1 MFTRFGGVADER
13 VQARITRGER
23 LRALLVQPQFA
34 PLRLADEVA
43 LAIALREGLFD
54 AISVETIGGLR
65 QALPNWLDRQAG
77 AAVASIERNGTMTGD
92 ETASLRNAVAALL
105 ARQAGDGAM
114 ANDLA
119 AVRTRIHGIQQ
130 LDTVIGAMRGIA
142 AAHAQQSRQL
152 LPGFR
157 AYAAVIAGAIASAL
171 RLREPVRPA
180 PSGVGRRV
188 RVVFCAEQGFVGGF
202 AERILDE
209 ALLRGPAD
217 LLLIGSRGSSLAG
230 ARKVTVAWQSAM
242 ATQMDGITPL
252 CIRIAAA
259 LYDFILTRQIV
270 TAEVAFPLWTP
281 GKGLSVA
288 CQLLLPLD
296 ERRFGTASAAPPPLT
311 TLPPEVL
318 LASLAEEYVLASL
331 CEAAMHAFVAENEAR
346 AAAMVRARGKVQDML
361 DRLRLAEHHLRQ
373 ESITAEVVELAG
385 SLISSRSNP

>member
-1 MFTRFGGVADER
+1 
-13 VQARITRGER
+13 
-23 LRALLVQPQFA
+23 
-34 PLRLADEVA
+34 
-43 LAIALREGLFD
+43 
-54 AISVETIGGLR
+54 
-65 QALPNWLDRQAG
+65 
-77 AAVASIERNGTMTGD
+77 MTGD

-105 ARQAGDGAM
+105 ARQAGGAM
-114 ANDLA
+114 PNDLA

-180 PSGVGRRV
+180 PSGVGSPCA

-202 AERILDE
+202 AERILDD

-217 LLLIGSRGSSLAG
+217 LFLIGSRGSSLAG

-242 ATQMDGITPL
+242 ATQIDGITPL

-259 LYDFILTRQIV
+259 LYDFILTQQIV

-288 CQLLLPLD
+288 CQSLLPLD

-311 TLPPEVL
+311 TLPPE
-318 LASLAEEYVLASL
+318 
-331 CEAAMHAFVAENEAR
+331 
-346 AAAMVRARGKVQDML
+346 AAAGELGGGVRASPRCARRPCMPLSRRTRRGPPRWCGRAERFRICWTDCASPSTGFGRKRSLRSWWSWQAVAWPRPDDVL
-361 DRLRLAEHHLRQ
+361 RPNTRLCHAN
-373 ESITAEVVELAG
+373 TASGGTPYPVSAPEPL
-385 SLISSRSNP
+385 SQPCP

>member
-1 MFTRFGGVADER
+1 
-13 VQARITRGER
+13 
-23 LRALLVQPQFA
+23 
-34 PLRLADEVA
+34 
-43 LAIALREGLFD
+43 
-54 AISVETIGGLR
+54 
-65 QALPNWLDRQAG
+65 
-77 AAVASIERNGTMTGD
+77 
-92 ETASLRNAVAALL
+92 
-105 ARQAGDGAM
+105 M

-119 AVRTRIHGIQQ
+119 AIRTRIHGIQQ

-157 AYAAVIAGAIASAL
+157 AYAAVIAGAIGSAL

-281 GKGLSVA
+281 ARGLASRA
-288 CQLLLPLD
+288 SCFC
-296 ERRFGTASAAPPPLT
+296 RWTSGASAQ
-311 TLPPEVL
+311 
-318 LASLAEEYVLASL
+318 
-331 CEAAMHAFVAENEAR
+331 H
-346 AAAMVRARGKVQDML
+346 
-361 DRLRLAEHHLRQ
+361 RQ
-373 ESITAEVVELAG
+373 
-385 SLISSRSNP
+385 RRRR